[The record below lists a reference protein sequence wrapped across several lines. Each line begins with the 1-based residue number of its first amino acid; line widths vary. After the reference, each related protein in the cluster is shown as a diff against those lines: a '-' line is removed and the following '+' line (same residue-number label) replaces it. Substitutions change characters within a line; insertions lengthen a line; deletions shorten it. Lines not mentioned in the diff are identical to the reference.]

1 MRHFE
6 FDYDLT
12 WYCFILDQNLGILGR
27 YGGRDAS
34 GPDSRNSLQGLS
46 FALEMALKTRGNGA
60 HLPPPTG
67 KPVRA
72 EDYPAAKKH
81 NGCIHCHNIKEFQR
95 SDQLA
100 SGAFDRDALWAY
112 PPLDNLGMVL
122 DVDQGNRVSKV
133 IPGSSAAAIGL
144 AKGDVL
150 LSLKGRPIHSFA
162 DASFVLHKH
171 FEGPIELRWTRGT
184 KALEGQ
190 LIPKGD
196 WRKSNI
202 TWRPSMLDILPGV
215 PFGGEDLTDKEKDG
229 LDIPKNLPAFRQ
241 GDLVHAKLKAAGFQ
255 AGDVVVGIRG
265 QRIEGKM
272 DDFLAYIRR
281 NYLVGDKIRFRVVR
295 EGKPVELELVLR

>member
-1 MRHFE
+1 
-6 FDYDLT
+6 
-12 WYCFILDQNLGILGR
+12 
-27 YGGRDAS
+27 
-34 GPDSRNSLQGLS
+34 
-46 FALEMALKTRGNGA
+46 
-60 HLPPPTG
+60 
-67 KPVRA
+67 
-72 EDYPAAKKH
+72 
-81 NGCIHCHNIKEFQR
+81 
-95 SDQLA
+95 
-100 SGAFDRDALWAY
+100 
-112 PPLDNLGMVL
+112 MVL

-171 FEGPIELRWTRGT
+171 FEGPIGIRWTRGT

-281 NYLVGDKIRFRVVR
+281 NYLVGDKIRFQIVR